1 MISKQD
7 RININKQITSWRKDG
22 SLPSF
27 LEFSK
32 EVREYALQKLNH
44 QQNIEHDEPLKKRI
58 YKKIQNHIYT
68 GFNQPPT
75 FTDLSETM
83 QKWATQQWQEKTKYL
98 IPKVQEQRL
107 AQHRIKMNIKKGRKC
122 SGQVILDTFN

>member
-44 QQNIEHDEPLKKRI
+44 QQNIEHDEPLKK
-58 YKKIQNHIYT
+58 
-68 GFNQPPT
+68 GF
-75 FTDLSETM
+75 
-83 QKWATQQWQEKTKYL
+83 
-98 IPKVQEQRL
+98 
-107 AQHRIKMNIKKGRKC
+107 IKKFKIIFIRDLINL
-122 SGQVILDTFN
+122 QHLLI